1 MKGRGGGVY
10 ATLFWGGVGVG
21 GRLVLFTNYV
31 HAEGFCN
38 KWSKILCYFS
48 FTPRLNRLFT

>member
-10 ATLFWGGVGVG
+10 ATLFWGGGGG

-31 HAEGFCN
+31 HAEGCWKTN
-38 KWSKILCYFS
+38 
-48 FTPRLNRLFT
+48 